1 MVGATCSRNHQDL
14 LRRVNR
20 RFLRLRVFCRL
31 AFDLSLQGHRSPL
44 DEIVRRVGNLLP
56 RVRDRFRSGTIGMDT
71 VERRGRIGRTGPVIM
86 RLGPALSGPGA
97 APVLA
102 QGRRAPRRYC
112 GVRVLAVRGR

>member
-56 RVRDRFRSGTIGMDT
+56 RVRDSRRSGTVRLDA
-71 VERRGRIGRTGPVIM
+71 VERPAHIGRPGPLMM